1 MRTAME
7 IAIRALGPA
16 DHEVLR
22 HVAEDVFDHEVNP
35 DLAREFL
42 EDARHHIVVAI
53 DGGLVIGF
61 VSAVHY
67 VHPDKR
73 PQLWINEVSVA
84 PTHRQRGLAK
94 AMLRVMLDV
103 GRAHQC
109 TEAWVLTD
117 RMNPT
122 AMALY
127 ASAGGREGADGESLN
142 EALVG
147 YSFDL

>member
-1 MRTAME
+1 ME
-7 IAIRALGPA
+7 IAIRTLGLA
-16 DHEVLR
+16 DHGVLM
-22 HVAEDVFDHEVNP
+22 HVAEDVFDHEVEP

-42 EDARHHIVVAI
+42 EDPRHHIVVAV
-53 DGGLVIGF
+53 DDGLVVGF

-84 PTHRQRGLAK
+84 PTHRRRGLAQS
-94 AMLRVMLDV
+94 MLRAVFDV
-103 GRAHQC
+103 GRAHNC

-117 RMNPT
+117 RMNPMAT
-122 AMALY
+122 ALY
-127 ASAGGREGADGESLN
+127 VSVGGREGADDGSPN
-142 EALVG
+142 SALLG

>member
-1 MRTAME
+1 ME
-7 IAIRALGPA
+7 IAICALGPA
-16 DHEVLR
+16 DHKVLM
-22 HVAEDVFDHEVNP
+22 HVAEDVFDHEVDP

-42 EDARHHIVVAI
+42 EDSRHHIVVAV
-53 DGGLVIGF
+53 DDGLVVGF

-67 VHPDKR
+67 VHPDAR

-84 PTHRQRGLAK
+84 PTHRRRGLAK
-94 AMLRVMLDV
+94 AMFRAMLDV

-117 RMNPT
+117 RTNPM

-127 ASAGGREGADGESLN
+127 ASVGGREGADGESPS